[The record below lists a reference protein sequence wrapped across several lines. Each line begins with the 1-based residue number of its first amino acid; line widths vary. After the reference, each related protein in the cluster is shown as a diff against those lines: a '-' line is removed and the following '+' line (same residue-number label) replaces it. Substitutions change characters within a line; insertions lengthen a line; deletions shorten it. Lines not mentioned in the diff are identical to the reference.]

1 MIHILFQSPLT
12 GISNLAVAGRGW
24 GGRMYYLLWCQ
35 YEIVGLSV
43 WGPQRQRVSLRGLDI
58 ETYKE
63 FTGPK
68 VFL

>member
-1 MIHILFQSPLT
+1 
-12 GISNLAVAGRGW
+12 
-24 GGRMYYLLWCQ
+24 MYYLLWCQ

>member
-12 GISNLAVAGRGW
+12 GISNLAGG
-24 GGRMYYLLWCQ
+24 GGNGRMYYLLWCQ